1 MRSHPETPDSGAEQ
15 RNDLFH
21 WLALARL
28 PGMGSRRIAH
38 LLEVFGTPDAAFAA
52 PPEQLRQ
59 AGVPENCID
68 GFRQPDIPAIE
79 CDLRWSESPENHI
92 ICLEDSRYPQLL
104 KEIPDPPP
112 LLFVHGDPDYLRQ
125 PQLAIVG
132 SRNPTHAG
140 VALAREF
147 AAYLSEFGLTI
158 SSGLATGI
166 DAAAHEGALEARGG
180 TLAVTGTGLD
190 RVYPACH
197 RDLAHRIA
205 DNGALVSEFPPG
217 TPPQAS
223 NFPRRNRIISGL
235 SVGALVVEAALRS
248 GSLITA
254 RLARDQGREI
264 FAIPGSIHN
273 PLARGCH
280 ALIREGAKLVETG
293 EHVLEEVAPLVAL
306 ARTTDRMPGAQNP
319 IRSLDNHSDKTVE
332 LAEDYLQLLNHMG
345 YEAVSVDELVQRS
358 GLTPEEVSSM
368 LLMLEL
374 DGHLDSGTGGRYTR
388 VR

>member
-1 MRSHPETPDSGAEQ
+1 MRSHPETHNSSTERRDA
-15 RNDLFH
+15 LFH
-21 WLALARL
+21 WLALTRL
-28 PGMGSRRIAH
+28 PGMGSRRITQ
-38 LLEVFGTPDAAFAA
+38 LLEVFGTPEAALSAS
-52 PPEQLRQ
+52 PEQLRQ
-59 AGVPENCID
+59 AGVPSSCID
-68 GFRQPDIPAIE
+68 GFRQPSHQAIE
-79 CDLRWSESPENHI
+79 DDLRWAEGANNHI
-92 ICLEDSRYPQLL
+92 VCLTDQRYPQLL
-104 KEIPDPPP
+104 REIPDPPP
-112 LLFVHGDPDYLRQ
+112 LLFVHGDPDYLSQ

-132 SRNPTHAG
+132 SRNPTPAG
-140 VALAREF
+140 ITLARDF
-147 AAYLSEFGLTI
+147 AAYLAGFGLTI

-166 DAAAHEGALEARGG
+166 DAAAHEGALEGRGG

-205 DNGALVSEFPPG
+205 ESGALVSEFPPG

-235 SVGALVVEAALRS
+235 SVGTLVVEAALRS

-293 EHVLEEVAPLVAL
+293 EHVLEELAPLIRL
-306 ARTTDRMPGAQNP
+306 ARLTDP
-319 IRSLDNHSDKTVE
+319 ISGTQDPVTATEIGFEKRPE
-332 LAEDYLQLLNHMG
+332 LTEDYRQLLGHMG
-345 YEAVSVDELVQRS
+345 YEAVSVDQLVQRS

-374 DGHLDSGTGGRYTR
+374 DGHLDSGAGGRYTR